1 MELSTINAVI
11 GQLRPQL
18 NEKVA
23 IWLYPHIPEEIIEYH
38 RSAYLSLNEGE
49 TPLII
54 INRKQMMFTGLCITN
69 QRLILRLE
77 GKVGFAS
84 EISRKT
90 IEFPLDSIQ
99 SLSCLQNMDN
109 SIRVLVNN
117 KNIGYI
123 YPMQAEQEKG
133 FKISFKDDFS
143 DIYYACIESL
153 FNALSGVATENA
165 NTSSDETLTQ
175 TINNVVETEPT
186 VVQAKPSYRESDTK
200 SKHNKISGFISTYF
214 VDAIKSHYAD
224 FKGKAS
230 RSEYWYYILCQFLI
244 LSGICGICE
253 LTFHGGLMVYL
264 ILCPVL
270 FLPSLAIGVRRL
282 HDIGKSGWM
291 LLIVLIPLIGSIWLL
306 VLMCKKGE
314 TKPRHNNFLP
324 IDYIILLVS
333 VIFGFLWYDQTINN
347 SSNYTDLYSSE
358 SLVMNDF
365 GKKSKGQWYL
375 IDETAAVPDCEW
387 NRIYGIG
394 SNSKKDIGSD
404 ELGYYGEPAIIY
416 SECDG
421 KEKWRV
427 LLKFSEISENYQD
440 MFMDLIPASFDS
452 NVLYFNY
459 NFNGEDGCGYSGKVD
474 TTTGKFD
481 LFKGRIIGMI
491 TEGTYKDMYLKDMD
505 SYWGIYQQ
513 SVIGESGSP
522 QLELSPALFQSMSED
537 DVISCIEKL

>member
-23 IWLYPHIPEEIIEYH
+23 IWLYPNIPEEIIEYH

-77 GKVGFAS
+77 GKIGFAS
-84 EISRKT
+84 AISRKT
-90 IEFPLDSIQ
+90 IEFPLESIQ
-99 SLSCLQNMDN
+99 SLSCLQNADN

-123 YPMQAEQEKG
+123 YPMQAEKG

-165 NTSSDETLTQ
+165 NTSSDETQ
-175 TINNVVETEPT
+175 TINNVVETAPT
-186 VVQAKPSYRESDTK
+186 VVQAKSSYRESDTK
-200 SKHNKISGFISTYF
+200 KISGFISTYF

-230 RSEYWYYILCQFLI
+230 RSECWYYILCQFLI

-253 LTFHGGLMVYL
+253 LTFHGGLMVYS
-264 ILCPVL
+264 ILCLVL
-270 FLPSLAIGVRRL
+270 FLPSFAIGVRRL

-306 VLMCKKGE
+306 VLMCKK
-314 TKPRHNNFLP
+314 R
-324 IDYIILLVS
+324 
-333 VIFGFLWYDQTINN
+333 
-347 SSNYTDLYSSE
+347 
-358 SLVMNDF
+358 
-365 GKKSKGQWYL
+365 
-375 IDETAAVPDCEW
+375 
-387 NRIYGIG
+387 
-394 SNSKKDIGSD
+394 
-404 ELGYYGEPAIIY
+404 
-416 SECDG
+416 
-421 KEKWRV
+421 
-427 LLKFSEISENYQD
+427 
-440 MFMDLIPASFDS
+440 
-452 NVLYFNY
+452 
-459 NFNGEDGCGYSGKVD
+459 
-474 TTTGKFD
+474 
-481 LFKGRIIGMI
+481 
-491 TEGTYKDMYLKDMD
+491 
-505 SYWGIYQQ
+505 
-513 SVIGESGSP
+513 
-522 QLELSPALFQSMSED
+522 
-537 DVISCIEKL
+537 